1 MRKKINTVINL
12 QVSENRPRH
21 TLIRSAVDSLFNAST
36 LFCDFIILYQIV
48 RVLNREYGTCNIFS

>member
-12 QVSENRPRH
+12 QVSGNRPRH
-21 TLIRSAVDSLFNAST
+21 THLLEVLYSLFNAST